1 LQHHL
6 KNIVVLHTGYSTD
19 NHGVR
24 FWGFRLA
31 ELYFSR
37 NICASHHMIS
47 RKTNFHEFS
56 FTNQIVCL
64 FVVIKFFGEKNLIGR
79 EIREHSEFDFCE
91 AM

>member
-1 LQHHL
+1 
-6 KNIVVLHTGYSTD
+6 
-19 NHGVR
+19 
-24 FWGFRLA
+24 
-31 ELYFSR
+31 
-37 NICASHHMIS
+37 MIS

-56 FTNQIVCL
+56 FTNQNESMFVPA